1 MASEFHLYRAD
12 PKSVPPG
19 ITHAGIV
26 RTPDGES
33 FGIHA
38 RVVECDGR
46 KEFVGALYRI
56 DLPDVQSV
64 REPA

>member
-26 RTPDGES
+26 RTQEGDY
-33 FGIHA
+33 GIYA
-38 RVVECDGR
+38 RVVEIDGR

-56 DLPDVQSV
+56 DLPDVQSA